1 MCFRPSTVEQ
11 SLNCPEC
18 GKKINAIGG
27 RIPQI
32 CPFCETD
39 ISDLAKSMSTPV
51 PASPFTNNKK
61 AADALLSPDDSQIG
75 LKPKAPQA
83 PKVPTEPKD
92 FKNPLSE

>member
-27 RIPQI
+27 RIPHI
-32 CPFCETD
+32 CPFCEAD

-51 PASPFTNNKK
+51 VASPFANNKK
-61 AADALLSPDDSQIG
+61 AADVPLRPDDSRIG
-75 LKPKAPQA
+75 LKPKAPQ
-83 PKVPTEPKD
+83 VPTVPKD
-92 FKNPLSE
+92 SENPLSE